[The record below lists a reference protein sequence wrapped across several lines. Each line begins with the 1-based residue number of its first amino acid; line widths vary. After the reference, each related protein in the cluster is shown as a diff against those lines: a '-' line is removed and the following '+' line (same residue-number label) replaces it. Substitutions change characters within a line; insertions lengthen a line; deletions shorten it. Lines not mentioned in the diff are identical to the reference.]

1 MTSNNSHGVVVFLLV
16 MQTICISKVYYLF
29 QTVENISMIK
39 KKRFIGCFRL
49 LIVFQLSSDELL
61 ATW

>member
-39 KKRFIGCFRL
+39 K
-49 LIVFQLSSDELL
+49 DLL
-61 ATW
+61 AALDY